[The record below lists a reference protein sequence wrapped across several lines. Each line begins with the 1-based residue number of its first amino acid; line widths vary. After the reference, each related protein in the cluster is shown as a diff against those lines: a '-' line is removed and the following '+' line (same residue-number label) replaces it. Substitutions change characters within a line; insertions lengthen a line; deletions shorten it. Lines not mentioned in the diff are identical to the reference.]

1 MNDYI
6 LTEFAIF
13 YKRLIVVEL
22 ALKNLIVNKY
32 LEAYEDNAYNVL
44 YRYFKTIQLRRAAND
59 TTFIRIHESALSER
73 DKLEQS
79 TYKMYISELLNLFA
93 NGIYLKNK
101 KIKNNFFEDYIATNS
116 TDFQQKCKILKD
128 FRNCIAHGNVKKYT
142 LERKKFIRGLVY
154 FEKILK
160 CNIILSCN
168 LIDKIN
174 KSPKLSCKDIL
185 SFIYTENKEIFKDD
199 KLLIL
204 LFDDIALINGYTFQG
219 LPQRKSIIREHFK
232 ILENVKKEISV
243 DNPLSTEPNIQMSL
257 FGDL

>member
-1 MNDYI
+1 M
-6 LTEFAIF
+6 L
-13 YKRLIVVEL
+13 
-22 ALKNLIVNKY
+22 
-32 LEAYEDNAYNVL
+32 
-44 YRYFKTIQLRRAAND
+44 QL
-59 TTFIRIHESALSER
+59 H
-73 DKLEQS
+73 
-79 TYKMYISELLNLFA
+79 LN
-93 NGIYLKNK
+93 
-101 KIKNNFFEDYIATNS
+101 
-116 TDFQQKCKILKD
+116 
-128 FRNCIAHGNVKKYT
+128 H
-142 LERKKFIRGLVY
+142 